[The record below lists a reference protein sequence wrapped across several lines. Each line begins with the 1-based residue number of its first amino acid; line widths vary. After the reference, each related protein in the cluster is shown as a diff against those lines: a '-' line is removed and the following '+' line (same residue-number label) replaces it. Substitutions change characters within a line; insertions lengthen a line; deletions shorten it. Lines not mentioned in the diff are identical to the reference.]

1 MSLLVATQITAVAT
15 AVLAAFAI
23 VTAVL
28 AGLAFS
34 KQSAELRG
42 QGKLLE
48 IESARFHRESDDR
61 RREQASKVSA
71 WMMNDNGTYPVLGN
85 TSDEPVYRCIVSIY
99 DQPTGHKIAE
109 YARVDV
115 LPPNHRESLDW
126 AQPSPAV
133 NWPTVIPVDIAITF
147 TDRNGLRWERG
158 PDGQL
163 RLGEP
168 SDPQ

>member
-1 MSLLVATQITAVAT
+1 MSLLVATQVTAVAT

-23 VTAVL
+23 VTAIL

-34 KQSAELRG
+34 KQSAEVRD
-42 QGKLLE
+42 QGKLLKL
-48 IESARFHRESDDR
+48 ESARFDRESDDR
-61 RREQASKVSA
+61 RREQAGKVSA
-71 WMMNDNGTYPVLGN
+71 WMMNDKGAYPVLGN

-99 DQPTGHKIAE
+99 DQPTGNKLAE
-109 YARVDV
+109 YAQVDV

-126 AQPSPAV
+126 AEPCPAV
-133 NWPTVIPVDIAITF
+133 NWPEVIPVDIAITF

-168 SDPQ
+168 SDP

>member
-34 KQSAELRG
+34 KQSAELRD

-85 TSDEPVYRCIVSIY
+85 TSDEPV
-99 DQPTGHKIAE
+99 
-109 YARVDV
+109 
-115 LPPNHRESLDW
+115 
-126 AQPSPAV
+126 
-133 NWPTVIPVDIAITF
+133 
-147 TDRNGLRWERG
+147 
-158 PDGQL
+158 
-163 RLGEP
+163 
-168 SDPQ
+168 